1 MSKSHGVR
9 VVVFV
14 GEKARKKI
22 KAGLIA
28 KHISTQLGGSGGGDD
43 RFGQGGGGIKV
54 ETKIKEALFSAEE
67 LVMKT
72 IRG

>member
-1 MSKSHGVR
+1 

-28 KHISTQLGGSGGGDD
+28 KQLSTQLGGSGGGDD

-54 ETKIKEALFSAEE
+54 ENKMKEALFSAEE

>member
-1 MSKSHGVR
+1 

-22 KAGLIA
+22 KASLIA
-28 KHISTQLGGSGGGDD
+28 KQLSVQLGGSGGGDD

-54 ETKIKEALFSAEE
+54 ESKIKEALFSAEE

-72 IRG
+72 VRG